1 MKRGKKKN
9 YSVIIVTGETSSNKE
24 FVISS
29 RLIRNSIMFFILFLL
44 IFGYMTADY
53 ISMGFNLKKRNV
65 VDEKTGIET
74 TIKEDNIDKK
84 RVLEYADKAILLL
97 QRFISYQKN
106 ELEKSEN
113 DLKKVRSEIMETKP
127 LHEKSKKVFDSYFR
141 IYSKFY
147 EQKYKEKIWIERLIG
162 FLIGIVAS
170 FLATLGY
177 KFIEKRFILKD
188 IDRSQK
194 NK

>member
-1 MKRGKKKN
+1 
-9 YSVIIVTGETSSNKE
+9 
-24 FVISS
+24 
-29 RLIRNSIMFFILFLL
+29 
-44 IFGYMTADY
+44 
-53 ISMGFNLKKRNV
+53 MGFNLNKNKKKV
-65 VDEKTGIET
+65 VDEKTGIEM
-74 TIKEDNIDKK
+74 TIEEDNIDKK
-84 RVLEYADKAILLL
+84 RVLEYANKAILLL

-113 DLKKVRSEIMETKP
+113 DLKKIRSEIIETKP

-147 EQKYKEKIWIERLIG
+147 EQKYKEKIWIERLFG

-188 IDRSQK
+188 IDKSQI